1 MKKHSIPRQ
10 YTIPPGI
17 VALAAAIAS
26 CPTIALAEEEGR
38 SGIALLI
45 PTPAE
50 LIPAIIAFIIIFIM
64 LSKLVWP
71 TVMQMMSDREAK
83 LNEQVEAAD
92 EAIRKSQEAER
103 EAEEIVA
110 DAHRKGADIVA
121 EAKQE
126 AEQERTRILY
136 EAQKQSL
143 EIIEKGHKAVD
154 SERQRA
160 MADLSRS
167 VADLSVDIAGK
178 IIGESLDDK
187 AHRKLALRYL
197 DEMENG
203 NA

>member
-1 MKKHSIPRQ
+1 MNKHSIPRQ
-10 YTIPPGI
+10 CTIPPGL
-17 VALAAAIAS
+17 VALAVTLM
-26 CPTIALAEEEGR
+26 PTVALAEEEER

-64 LSKLVWP
+64 LSKFVWP
-71 TVMQMMSDREAK
+71 TVMKMMSDREAK
-83 LNEQVEAAD
+83 LNEQVEAAE
-92 EAIRKSQEAER
+92 EAIRKSKEAER

-110 DAHRKGADIVA
+110 DAHRKGADVVA
-121 EAKQE
+121 AAKQE

-178 IIGESLDDK
+178 IIGTSLDDE
-187 AHRKLALRYL
+187 AHRRLAMRYL
-197 DEMENG
+197 DEMENSNG
-203 NA
+203 

>member
-1 MKKHSIPRQ
+1 MKNHSIPRQ

-17 VALAAAIAS
+17 MAFALALTFS
-26 CPTIALAEEEGR
+26 PTVALAEEER

-50 LIPAIIAFIIIFIM
+50 LIPAIVAFIIIFIV
-64 LSKLVWP
+64 LIKLVWP
-71 TVMQMMSDREAK
+71 TVMKMMNDREAL
-83 LNEQVEAAD
+83 LNEQVEAAE
-92 EAIRKSQEAER
+92 EAIRKSKEAER

-110 DAHRKGADIVA
+110 DAHRKGADVVA
-121 EAKQE
+121 AAKQE

-178 IIGESLDDK
+178 IIGTSLDDE
-187 AHRKLALRYL
+187 AHRRLAMRYL
-197 DEMENG
+197 DEMENSNG
-203 NA
+203 